1 ALPRGLAHQDFEL
14 LDARGLGEV
23 VVGAE
28 LHRFHRARYLLEAG
42 GHDHLR
48 RLPALL
54 GQTAQHLDA
63 LEPRHLH
70 VEDEHVGRV
79 VAQPLER
86 GLAVTHALHRVPLPR
101 QLAHEEL
108 AEVLLVVGDQDTD
121 RGGHRIGSPDS
132 GSVVTGGE
140 TRKTAPPPGRDSTSM
155 RPAWSAT
162 IPCAMARPSP
172 VPCPGGL
179 VVKNGSN
186 SRGRISGGTPG
197 PASWNSISASP
208 LRSTVRMVR
217 RPRPSIAS
225 RALAAMPRNTW
236 RSWPSLATTG
246 GSARSKG
253 VTR

>member
-86 GLAVTHALHRVPLPR
+86 GLAVTHALHCVPLPR

-121 RGGHRIGSPDS
+121 RGGPRIGSPDS
-132 GSVVTGGE
+132 GSVATGG
-140 TRKTAPPPGRDSTSM
+140 A
-155 RPAWSAT
+155 AT

-186 SRGRISGGTPG
+186 NRGRISGGTPG

-217 RPRPSIAS
+217 RPRPSI
-225 RALAAMPRNTW
+225 
-236 RSWPSLATTG
+236 
-246 GSARSKG
+246 SARAWG
-253 VTR
+253 G